1 MAGENILKP
10 RSSFIKI
17 RCNQC
22 SNEQIVFEKP
32 ASNIK
37 CRVCGKLVV
46 KSTGGKGKFL
56 AEIVEVY
63 G

>member
-10 RSSFIKI
+10 RSSFLKV

-37 CRVCGKLVV
+37 CRVCGKLIV

-56 AEIVEVY
+56 AEILEVY